1 MPLPLQAG
9 ASTLIVRKDAFERS
23 GITRAQIDLV
33 LTLTADEFRVEKG
46 IVAIGPIYDDEGLV
60 ALVEAFEAAGLEYD
74 VDYCELSG
82 GWPQW
87 VNVLVMG

>member
-1 MPLPLQAG
+1 MPLPLRAG
-9 ASTLIVRKDAFERS
+9 ASTLILRKDAFERC
-23 GITRAQIDLV
+23 GITRTQIDLV
-33 LTLTADEFRVEKG
+33 LALTDEEFRVEKG

-82 GWPQW
+82 GWPEW

>member
-1 MPLPLQAG
+1 MPLPLRAG
-9 ASTLIVRKDAFERS
+9 ASTLIIRKDAFERC
-23 GITRAQIDLV
+23 GITRPQIDIT
-33 LTLTADEFRVEKG
+33 LTLTDEEFRVERG
-46 IVAIGPIYDDEGLV
+46 IIAIGPIYADEGLV

-82 GWPQW
+82 GWPDW

>member
-1 MPLPLQAG
+1 MPLPLRAG

-23 GITRAQIDLV
+23 GITRPQIDRVLV
-33 LTLTADEFRVEKG
+33 LTDNEFRVEKG
-46 IVAIGPIYDDEGLV
+46 IIAIGPIYDDKGLV
-60 ALVEAFEAAGLEYD
+60 ALVDAFEAAGLEYE

-82 GWPQW
+82 GWPEW